1 MQIWENKKLSNNINL
16 SHKTKIAIENDILI
30 KLNTFTFKT
39 TKLEAL
45 KWYNYITRVM
55 FLD

>member
-1 MQIWENKKLSNNINL
+1 LEIWEGNDLLFKINL
-16 SHKTKIAIENDILI
+16 NKKTKISLGNENEIY
-30 KLNTFTFKT
+30 LNKYTFKT

-55 FLD
+55 FLE